1 MAKKS
6 RKQRSRPATGRNPV
20 SAIQLPEE
28 LTRAVDRWAAD
39 HGLSRSEAIRDLLNQ
54 ALATA
59 RPTTKGSQAKAARL
73 AAEEIDKISASSLSD
88 EERQR
93 RKRRL
98 LKGPREFRDI
108 RGDRSKP

>member
-6 RKQRSRPATGRNPV
+6 RTQPAAGRDPV

-28 LTRAVDRWAAD
+28 LTRTVDRWAAD
-39 HGLSRSEAIRDLLNQ
+39 HGLSRAEAISDLLNQ
-54 ALATA
+54 ALAIA
-59 RPTTKGSQAKAARL
+59 RPITKNSRAKAAKL
-73 AAEEIDKISASSLSD
+73 AADEIDKISPVSVSP
-88 EERQR
+88 EEKQR